1 MVRVVFIDGTEEIFE
16 STLGDYE
23 YVKDTELFTVYQ
35 PHIGLVMFPREFV
48 KYITMVWGIDIDRK
62 LSINSMGYYWSI

>member
-48 KYITMVWGIDIDRK
+48 KYITMV
-62 LSINSMGYYWSI
+62 